1 MNSRHSARRTR
12 SEGLN
17 TVDELLANNR
27 AWARE
32 MLGNDPEFFSRLAA
46 QQEPQFL
53 WIGCSDSRV
62 PANQITGLQPGNVF
76 VHRNVANL
84 VPGEDLNSHSVI
96 QYAVEALKV
105 RHIIVCGHYGC
116 GGVLAAL
123 RGERVGLVDYWLTGI
138 RALRDREQAAL
149 DALPDEA
156 SRHARL
162 CELNVI
168 EQVFNLS
175 RTLVVKR
182 AWDSGQPLHL
192 HGLIYD
198 VADGLLQD
206 LGIAAGNATEAGAN
220 CAAAR
225 ERLTGSG

>member
-1 MNSRHSARRTR
+1 MLSS
-12 SEGLN
+12 
-17 TVDELLANNR
+17 VQELLANNR
-27 AWARE
+27 EWARE
-32 MLGNDPEFFSRLAA
+32 MLGEDPEFFSRLAA
-46 QQEPQFL
+46 QQAPEFL

-62 PANQITGLQPGNVF
+62 PANQITGLLPGTVF

-96 QYAVEALKV
+96 QYAVEALRV

-123 RGERVGLVDYWLTGI
+123 RGERVGLVDYWLTGV
-138 RALRDREQAAL
+138 RALRDREQVAL
-149 DALPDEA
+149 DALPDEG

-162 CELNVI
+162 CELNVV
-168 EQVFNLS
+168 EQVLSLS
-175 RTLVVKR
+175 RALVVRR
-182 AWDSGQPLHL
+182 AWDEGQALQI

-198 VADGLLQD
+198 VSDGLLRD
-206 LGIAAGNATEAGAN
+206 LGLHAGSAAEATAN

-225 ERLTGSG
+225 ERLIRAV

>member
-1 MNSRHSARRTR
+1 
-12 SEGLN
+12 
-17 TVDELLANNR
+17 
-27 AWARE
+27 
-32 MLGNDPEFFSRLAA
+32 MLGADPEFFSRLVA
-46 QQEPQFL
+46 QQKPQFL

-62 PANQITGLQPGNVF
+62 PANQITGLRPGNVF

-96 QYAVEALKV
+96 QYAVEALQV
-105 RHIIVCGHYGC
+105 RHIIICGHYGC

-123 RGERVGLVDYWLTGI
+123 RGERVGLVDYWLTGV

-156 SRHARL
+156 SQHARL
-162 CELNVI
+162 CELNVV
-168 EQVFNLS
+168 EQVLNLS
-175 RTLVVKR
+175 RTLVVRR
-182 AWDSGQPLHL
+182 AWDAGQALHV

-206 LGIAAGNATEAGAN
+206 LGIGADNAAEATAN

-225 ERLTGSG
+225 ERLTRTG

>member
-1 MNSRHSARRTR
+1 M
-12 SEGLN
+12 N

-27 AWARE
+27 TWARE
-32 MLGNDPEFFSRLAA
+32 MLGQDPEFFSRLAA
-46 QQEPQFL
+46 QQKPQFL

-96 QYAVEALKV
+96 QYAVEALQV

-123 RGERVGLVDYWLTGI
+123 RDERVGLVDYWLTGV

-149 DALPDEA
+149 DALPDEVTQ
-156 SRHARL
+156 HARL
-162 CELNVI
+162 CELNVV
-168 EQVFNLS
+168 EQVLNLS
-175 RTLVVKR
+175 RTLVVQR
-182 AWDSGQPLHL
+182 AWDAGQPLQV

-198 VADGLLQD
+198 IADGLLQD
-206 LGIAAGNATEAGAN
+206 LGIRASSEHEAIEK

-225 ERLTGSG
+225 GRLTQSG

>member
-1 MNSRHSARRTR
+1 MDAI
-12 SEGLN
+12 
-17 TVDELLANNR
+17 DKLLANNR
-27 AWARE
+27 EWARA
-32 MLGNDPEFFSRLAA
+32 MLEDDPDFFARLRA
-46 QQEPQFL
+46 QQAPQFL

-62 PANQITGLQPGNVF
+62 PANQITGLQPGDVF

-123 RGERVGLVDYWLTGI
+123 RGERVGLVDYWLTGV
-138 RALRDREQAAL
+138 RALCDREQAAL

-156 SRHARL
+156 ARHARL
-162 CELNVI
+162 CEFNVV
-168 EQVFNLS
+168 EQVLNLS
-175 RTLVVKR
+175 RTLVVRR
-182 AWDSGQPLHL
+182 AWEAGQDLFL
-192 HGLIYD
+192 HGWIYD
-198 VADGLLQD
+198 IGDGLLKD
-206 LGIAAGNATEAGAN
+206 LGIRARNAPEAAAN

-225 ERLTGSG
+225 DRLIQAA

>member
-1 MNSRHSARRTR
+1 M
-12 SEGLN
+12 N

-27 AWARE
+27 TWARE
-32 MLGNDPEFFSRLAA
+32 MLGQDPEFFSRLAA
-46 QQEPQFL
+46 QQQPQFL

-62 PANQITGLQPGNVF
+62 PANQITGLLPGNVF

-123 RGERVGLVDYWLTGI
+123 RDERVGLVDYWLTGV

-149 DALPDEA
+149 DALPDEVTQ
-156 SRHARL
+156 HARL
-162 CELNVI
+162 CELNVV
-168 EQVFNLS
+168 EQVLNLS
-175 RTLVVKR
+175 RTLVVQR
-182 AWDSGQPLHL
+182 AWDAGQPLQV

-198 VADGLLQD
+198 IADGLLQD
-206 LGIAAGNATEAGAN
+206 LGIRASSEGEASEK

-225 ERLTGSG
+225 GRLTRSG